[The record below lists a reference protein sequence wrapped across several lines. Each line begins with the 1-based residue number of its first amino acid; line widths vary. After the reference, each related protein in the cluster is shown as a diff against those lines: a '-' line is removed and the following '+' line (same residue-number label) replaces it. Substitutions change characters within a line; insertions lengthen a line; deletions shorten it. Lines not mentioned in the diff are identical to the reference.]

1 MQPFLGVVN
10 DKTLRHALSF
20 GVGYIHDTQ
29 PAQERKVVDALFD
42 MGAIQVCC
50 WGGVLLKSRAIMC
63 VTWGAAVEPLCAV

>member
-1 MQPFLGVVN
+1 MHRFRLADEASMQPFLDVVN

-29 PAQERKVVDALFD
+29 SAQERKVVDALFD

-50 WGGVLLKSRAIMC
+50 GALV
-63 VTWGAAVEPLCAV
+63 VTEYV

>member
-50 WGGVLLKSRAIMC
+50 FGGGC
-63 VTWGAAVEPLCAV
+63 C